1 MKKVTMRELVG
12 KDIRITDFCITEYMK
27 SKKDKATVE
36 LEVDGEYCYFET
48 TSLEVLYQLAW
59 IKDCIMAYKLKSNTN
74 KIRFVKALD
83 TTNPSY
89 DGSHYEKL
97 ISKEFGTDNGTTQN
111 NTFILPP
118 DSFYNINNDDNRY
131 LCFYKN
137 SVYVRVIREKNS
149 IYFSFKISK
158 EMLDRLLDETESHAK
173 TK

>member
-12 KDIRITDFCITEYMK
+12 KDIRITDFSITEYMK
-27 SKKDKATVE
+27 SKKDKARVE

-59 IKDCIMAYKLKSNTN
+59 IKDCVMAYKLKSNTN
-74 KIRFVKALD
+74 KIRFVKA

-97 ISKEFGTDNGTTQN
+97 ISKEFGTDNGTVQN
-111 NTFILPP
+111 NSFMLLP
-118 DSFYNINNDDNRY
+118 DSMDSIDSDDNRY
-131 LCFYKN
+131 FCFYKN
-137 SVYVRVIREKNS
+137 SVYARVIRVKNS

-158 EMLDRLLDETESHAK
+158 EMMDRLLTEEEKSHTK
-173 TK
+173 TN

>member
-12 KDIRITDFCITEYMK
+12 KDIRITDFSITEYMK
-27 SKKDKATVE
+27 SKKDKARVE

-59 IKDCIMAYKLKSNTN
+59 IKDCVMAYKLKSNTN
-74 KIRFVKALD
+74 KIRFVKA

-111 NTFILPP
+111 NTFMLLP
-118 DSFYNINNDDNRY
+118 DSMDSIDNDDNRY
-131 LCFYKN
+131 FCFYKN
-137 SVYVRVIREKNS
+137 SVYARVIRVKNS

-158 EMLDRLLDETESHAK
+158 EMMDRLLTEEEKSHTK
-173 TK
+173 TN